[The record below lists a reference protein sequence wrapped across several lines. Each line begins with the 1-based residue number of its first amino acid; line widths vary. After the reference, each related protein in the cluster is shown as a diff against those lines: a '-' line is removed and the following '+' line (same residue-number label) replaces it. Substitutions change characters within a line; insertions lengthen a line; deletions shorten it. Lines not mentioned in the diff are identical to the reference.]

1 MIFFPAI
8 DIKEGKCIRLKKGL
22 LKDVKFY
29 NNNPIEQAKEFEKI
43 GCSWIH
49 VVDIDGA
56 FLGSPINHKI
66 IFEIKKHTR
75 CKIQVGGGIRDLET
89 IQKFL
94 NNSVDILSLIDCP
107 ITNPTVATN
116 VATILGNQISERTKT
131 SVDKYPNKTGIHPT
145 NKRKPMASTN
155 SLFGIFAAIR

>member
-22 LKDVKFY
+22 LKDIKFY

-56 FLGSPINHKI
+56 FSGSPINHKI
-66 IFEIKKHTR
+66 IFEIKKNTR
-75 CKIQVGGGIRDLET
+75 CKFQVGGGIRDL
-89 IQKFL
+89 
-94 NNSVDILSLIDCP
+94 
-107 ITNPTVATN
+107 
-116 VATILGNQISERTKT
+116 
-131 SVDKYPNKTGIHPT
+131 
-145 NKRKPMASTN
+145 
-155 SLFGIFAAIR
+155 